1 MGDDDIRSLKLRDLR
16 GTFGF
21 VPQDPVLFAGSLR
34 ENLTYAKE
42 DASDEEVAIALRAAN
57 AQDFIAAL
65 PNGLDTR
72 VGEGGIGLSAVSASV

>member
-1 MGDDDIRSLKLRDLR
+1 MIPDSGVIALGDDDIRSLKLRDLR

-42 DASDEEVAIALRAAN
+42 DASDEEVA
-57 AQDFIAAL
+57 
-65 PNGLDTR
+65 TSS
-72 VGEGGIGLSAVSASV
+72 EGR